1 MMYLP
6 GFGGFYACN
15 GLSGKHSNGQCRE
28 PPCRKQTGEFYVFW
42 PFSLFLISKV
52 KFSFQTKREQTGT
65 KNQGAVFVCFVFL
78 TCSPFFFLVPN
89 SHIEC
94 LAPRGE
100 AEGEV
105 FLTFPVIS
113 LVLYFFGVQKPCRDI
128 IREFREKRSCQGAR
142 AKSVL

>member
-1 MMYLP
+1 MQQW
-6 GFGGFYACN
+6 A
-15 GLSGKHSNGQCRE
+15 GQGAPE
-28 PPCRKQTGEFYVFW
+28 PEANRGEFHIFW

-52 KFSFQTKREQTGT
+52 KFSFQKKREQTGT
-65 KNQGAVFVCFVFL
+65 KNTKNQGTVFVCFVSLYMFFL
-78 TCSPFFFLVPN
+78 SFFFLGPN
-89 SHIEC
+89 SHVEC

-100 AEGEV
+100 AEGKV

-128 IREFREKRSCQGAR
+128 IREFREKRSCQRAR